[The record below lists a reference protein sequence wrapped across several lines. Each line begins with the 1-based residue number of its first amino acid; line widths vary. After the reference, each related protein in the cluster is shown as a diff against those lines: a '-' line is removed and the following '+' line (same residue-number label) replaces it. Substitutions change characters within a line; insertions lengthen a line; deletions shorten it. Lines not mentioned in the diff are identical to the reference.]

1 MCEQGAVPNILVID
15 DEPTIHHTLA
25 LTFELLGYR
34 SSSAACG
41 EEALALLEQE
51 NFDLGLL
58 DLHLPDMHGMEVF
71 SQAQSLSPHTAMII
85 MTAYGSLDSA
95 VSVMRQGAFDYLL
108 KPCSVDEI
116 VKAVQRCLRTRQR
129 AHHQEKLVSLL
140 KETLSAVQADDHKA
154 LAVPKPDLDKLRT
167 GPITLDTQWR
177 AAVVDE
183 KMIGL
188 SSTEY
193 DVIHYLI
200 CHLNQVISCQE
211 LVQHTHGIDMEE
223 HQARSIIRMH
233 IHRLRQKLEPNPHHP
248 RYLRTV
254 RGVGY
259 MLVSDHDAA

>member
-1 MCEQGAVPNILVID
+1 MCEQDTVPNILVID

-41 EEALALLEQE
+41 KEALALLEQQS
-51 NFDLGLL
+51 FDLGLL

-71 SQAQSLSPHTAMII
+71 SAAQSLSPNTAMII
-85 MTAYGSLDSA
+85 VTAYGSLDSA
-95 VSVMRQGAFDYLL
+95 VNAMRQGAFDYLL

-116 VKAVQRCLRTRQR
+116 IKAVQRCLRVRQHIR
-129 AHHQEKLVSLL
+129 RQEKLVSLL
-140 KETLSAVQADDHKA
+140 KETLTAVQADDRKTPT
-154 LAVPKPDLDKLRT
+154 VPKPDLDKLKA

-177 AAVVDE
+177 AAIVEE
-183 KMIGL
+183 KMINL

-193 DVIHYLI
+193 DVIHYLA

-211 LVQHTHGIDMEE
+211 LVKHTHGVDMEE
-223 HQARSIIRMH
+223 QRARSIIRMH
-233 IHRLRQKLEPNPHHP
+233 IHRLRQKLEPTPHHP

-259 MLVSDHDAA
+259 MLVNDHSA